1 MLNFINNIFGGSG
14 STLLAAEKSIEQA
27 LDAIS
32 SLHGSPKL
40 EQVRKTLGEGLSMVQ
55 FNICGTFMLYDN
67 PEIKV
72 L

>member
-1 MLNFINNIFGGSG
+1 MDEINERVANYESH
-14 STLLAAEKSIEQA
+14 LRDAEKSIEQE

-40 EQVRKTLGEGLSMVQ
+40 EEVRKTLGEGLSMVQ